1 MLHQALAQAPPTLRP
16 RRKEQRWLT
25 FGVLETDLSLF
36 FTLDSSQR
44 PDIVEA

>member
-25 FGVLETDLSLF
+25 LETDLSLF